1 MKTKG
6 TLIHELAHALRQLEA
21 NPTAWPG
28 VRATWQSQATRAHR
42 ALAKLQT
49 TTTTST

>member
-1 MKTKG
+1 M
-6 TLIHELAHALRQLEA
+6 LHELRHALRQLEA

-28 VRATWQSQATRAHR
+28 VRAAWKADVARARR

-49 TTTTST
+49 PTTPTP